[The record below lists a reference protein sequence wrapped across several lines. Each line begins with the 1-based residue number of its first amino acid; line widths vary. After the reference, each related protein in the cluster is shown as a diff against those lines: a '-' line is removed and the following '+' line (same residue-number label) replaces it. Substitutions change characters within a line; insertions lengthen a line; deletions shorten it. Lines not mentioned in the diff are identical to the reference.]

1 MGSSL
6 GLAAMPSVR
15 KKFLMMH
22 VNVSEEDCTE
32 AHHVGVD
39 PCLGAL
45 GEMGLNPET
54 AGWWVEKPRS
64 SLGFVCGND

>member
-1 MGSSL
+1 
-6 GLAAMPSVR
+6 
-15 KKFLMMH
+15 MMH

-32 AHHVGVD
+32 AHHVGVG

-64 SLGFVCGND
+64 SIGFVCGND